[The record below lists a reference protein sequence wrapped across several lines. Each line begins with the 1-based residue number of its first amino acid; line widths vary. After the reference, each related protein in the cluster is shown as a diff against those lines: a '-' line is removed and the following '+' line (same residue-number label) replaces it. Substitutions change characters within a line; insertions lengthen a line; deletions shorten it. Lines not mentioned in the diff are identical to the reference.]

1 MIFLNINKT
10 SILNPFAIY
19 VILSSQ
25 ARFYKASKALCFAYG
40 LLLSSAAHSWMENGH
55 CAAQETP
62 KQDNQVCNELEAD
75 GGSFST
81 FISRSQDY
89 SFSGQPSLS
98 DERQLCQSPAFTC
111 KSSFFSFQVDDN
123 THSASG
129 RFSFSSCRESS
140 AAECSPLIPLMPSF
154 TFFSPISIEQGNLS
168 LGFKADIATLD
179 VIYGGMFFLSFL
191 CVMDEVCVAHLL

>member
-1 MIFLNINKT
+1 MSF
-10 SILNPFAIY
+10 
-19 VILSSQ
+19 Q
-25 ARFYKASKALCFAYG
+25 ARFYKPSRALSFAYG
-40 LLLSSAAHSWMENGH
+40 KLPSSAAHSWMETGP

-62 KQDNQVCNELEAD
+62 KQDNQVCSELEAG

-111 KSSFFSFQVDDN
+111 KSSFSSFQVDDN
-123 THSASG
+123 THSASE

-140 AAECSPLIPLMPSF
+140 AAECSPLISSMPSF
-154 TFFSPISIEQGNLS
+154 TFLSPTSIEQGNLS
-168 LGFKADIATLD
+168 LGLKADISTLD
-179 VIYGGMFFLSFL
+179 VIYGGVFLLSLPICLIKDFRKII
-191 CVMDEVCVAHLL
+191 CQC